1 MKEKVKEKEKDRYIN
16 YLKEPIGWFRISYL
30 GIIIFLTIKMLM
42 SGYSAKK
49 WNREYFGST
58 RSYSYTILSFD
69 KPYQRVI
76 LRDNLTGKKKVK
88 GMDIDQ
94 ILLYNVGDRIVYKE
108 TLGERQGKTRR
119 EPNIDLIGTC
129 GFNII
134 LSFLLCLID
143 IKKEGKVDDMDA
155 IMALLGLCVSLIST
169 VLAVYIYGTC
179 IG

>member
-1 MKEKVKEKEKDRYIN
+1 MKEKIKEKEKDRYIN

-42 SGYSAKK
+42 SGYSAEK

-58 RSYSYTILSFD
+58 KGYSYTILSFD

-94 ILLYNVGDRIVYKE
+94 ILLYNVGDRVVYKE
-108 TLGERQGKTRR
+108 TPGERQGKTQRK
-119 EPNIDLIGTC
+119 PDITLIGIC
-129 GFNII
+129 GVSII
-134 LSFLLCLID
+134 FSLLWCLID
-143 IKKEGKVDDMDA
+143 IEKEGKVDDMDT
-155 IMALLGLCVSLIST
+155 IMALLGLGVSLIST
-169 VLAVYIYGTC
+169 ILAIYIYVTC

>member
-1 MKEKVKEKEKDRYIN
+1 MKEKIKEKEKDRYID

-42 SGYSAKK
+42 SGYSAEK

-58 RSYSYTILSFD
+58 KGYSYTILSFD

-88 GMDIDQ
+88 RMDIDQ
-94 ILLYNVGDRIVYKE
+94 ILLYDVGDRIVYKE
-108 TLGERQGKTRR
+108 TLGERQGKTQRK
-119 EPNIDLIGTC
+119 PNTDLVGVC
-129 GFNII
+129 GFSII
-134 LSFLLCLID
+134 LSLLWCLID
-143 IKKEGKVDDMDA
+143 IEKEGKIEDMDN
-155 IMALLGLCVSLIST
+155 IMALSGLGVSLIST
-169 VLAVYIYGTC
+169 ILAIYIYVTC